1 MKRKNLYGFPS
12 PFASREE
19 KLTKE
24 YGLQYFKQI
33 YREWEDEGS
42 GVNLMSTR
50 NQRYRRYREYAEGM
64 QSIDQYKELVGANGD
79 SSYLNLNWEVVPIV
93 PKFVDVIT
101 GGLINQ
107 EYKIKC
113 TAIDPFS
120 VDKRNEDKWEMV
132 TKMELK
138 DFMDEMSGLSGLPF
152 NEGFEELPETSE
164 ELDLYMQLNYKQAT
178 EIAMEEGVELTMYL
192 NDWEEIKKRII
203 RDLTVL
209 NIGVCKT
216 GIENGK
222 ITVRYVDP
230 ANFVSSHSS
239 RPDFKNME
247 YAGEVIY
254 LTIHDLKRM
263 AGEQFDENE
272 YMEIAESVLGKYG
285 NPKTISTTTVNYNGF
300 ETTEYDTYKIPVLDG
315 VFKCTDITKYE
326 KKQNKFGGY
335 SVNKKPSNY
344 KPPKSPR
351 YKREQINSSVEMIY
365 KGKYIVGTDFLF
377 DYGVADNIVR
387 PKSHLEKAL
396 MPYCVY
402 APNIINMNNKGMVER
417 MIPFADQIQLAH
429 LKMQHLISKVKPKGS
444 AIELGAIENV
454 GKGDGGTFTPLEVQ
468 DIYQQTGNLYYRLQ
482 QDDGTPGNATPIQ
495 ELGGGIGGALQELI
509 AIYQYNLQMIRDVTG
524 INEIRA
530 AEQPDKESLVGV
542 QKMALL
548 ASNNATRWL
557 NEAYLNITQ
566 NMCKSIALRVQDLVN
581 YTGPYRGYVQAIG
594 EYNMKAIEVT
604 KDVTLADFGI
614 MIEPLPDDEEKAI
627 LEQNIQ
633 ISLQQQQL
641 RLEDAIM
648 IRTIPNVKLA
658 NQLLILRR
666 KKYAKEQTEMAQANA
681 QANAQQ
687 QQASIQ
693 AKAQSD
699 MQMKQLELQAEMQKM
714 QQEFQMKEAFADAEH
729 KRKLIELEFQG
740 SIKSDHIRL
749 SEDDSDLVR
758 TKVK

>member
-1 MKRKNLYGFPS
+1 MKTKDFSGFPN

-24 YGLQYFKQI
+24 YGLQYFRQI
-33 YREWEDEGS
+33 YREWENEGS

-50 NQRYRRYREYAEGM
+50 NQRYKKQREYAEGM
-64 QSIDQYKELVGANGD
+64 QSINQYKELIGANGD
-79 SSYLNLNWEVVPIV
+79 SSYLNLNWEVVPII

-101 GGLINQ
+101 GGLTNQ
-107 EYKIKC
+107 DYKIKC
-113 TAIDPFS
+113 TAIDPVS
-120 VDKRNEDKWEMV
+120 VDKKNEDKWEMI

-138 DFMDEMSGLSGLPF
+138 DFMDEMTGLSGIPMNDGYDKLPD
-152 NEGFEELPETSE
+152 TSE
-164 ELDLYMQLNYKQAT
+164 ELELYMQLNYKQAT
-178 EIAMEEGVELTMYL
+178 EIAMEEGIELTMYL
-192 NDWEEIKKRII
+192 NDWEEVKKRII
-203 RDLTVL
+203 RDLIVL
-209 NIGVCKT
+209 NIGICKT
-216 GIENGK
+216 GVENGK
-222 ITVRYVDP
+222 ITMSYVDP

-239 RPDFKNME
+239 SPDFKNME
-247 YAGEVIY
+247 FGGETIY
-254 LTIHDLKRM
+254 LSIHDIKRM
-263 AGEQFDENE
+263 AGEQFSEEE
-272 YMEIAESVLGKYG
+272 YKEIAESVLGKHG
-285 NPKTISTTTVNYNGF
+285 NPNKLGLSTVSYNGYDVS
-300 ETTEYDTYKIPVLDG
+300 EYDTYKVALLDG
-315 VFKCTDITKYE
+315 VFKCTDITRYE
-326 KKQNKFGGY
+326 KKNNKYGGY
-335 SVNKKPSNY
+335 SVNKKSSTY

-351 YKREQINSSVEMIY
+351 YKRTQINSSVEMIY
-365 KGKYIVGTDFLF
+365 KGKWIVGTDFIF
-377 DYGVADNIVR
+377 DYGVAENIVR
-387 PKSHLEKAL
+387 PKSKLEKAL

-429 LKMQHLISKVKPKGS
+429 LKMQHLIAKVKPKGS

-468 DIYQQTGNLYYRLQ
+468 DIYQQTGNLYYRIQ
-482 QDDGTPGNATPIQ
+482 QDDGSPGNPNPIQ

-557 NEAYLNITQ
+557 NQAFLNITQ
-566 NMCKSIALRVQDLVN
+566 KACKSIALRVQDLVN
-581 YTGPYRGYVQAIG
+581 NKGTYEGYVQAIG
-594 EYNMKAIEVT
+594 EFNMKAIEVT

-614 MIEPLPDDEEKAI
+614 MIEPLPNDEEKAI

-633 ISLQQQQL
+633 MSIQQGAL

-658 NQLLILRR
+658 NQLLVLRR
-666 KKYAKEQTEMAQANA
+666 KKYAAEQQEMAMANA

-687 QQASIQ
+687 QQQSIAAKSQ
-693 AKAQSD
+693 ADAQLK
-699 MQMKQLELQAEMQKM
+699 QMESQSEIQKLQA
-714 QQEFQMKEAFADAEH
+714 EFQMKEAFAEAEH
-729 KRKLIELEFQG
+729 KRKLIELEFMG

-749 SEDDSDLVR
+749 SDDDSDLIR